1 VTGTG
6 SAVVAGLLAGW
17 GIALP
22 VGAVGVLL
30 VLLGARHGRRVGC
43 AGGLGAAVVDGAYA
57 TLAVVVGSAL
67 APVLTRAAGPVRWTS
82 AAVLVVVALLLL
94 RPVARRAPVTSS
106 TPTRTDG
113 TDTTGDGTLEAPA
126 DGSPGAAARAALDDG
141 RGMTPRR
148 AFLLVLAATAVNP
161 ATVVYFVALTS
172 GSAATTLT
180 GPGPRLA
187 FVVAAFAASASWQL
201 LLGSAGAWA
210 GTRLTGPRG
219 RRWTAVVGSV
229 VVLALAVRTALGA

>member
-1 VTGTG
+1 MTGDLG
-6 SAVVAGLLAGW
+6 PAVLAGLLAGY

-30 VLLGARHGRRVGC
+30 VLLGAHHGRRVGC
-43 AGGLGAAVVDGAYA
+43 AGGLGAAVVDGLYA
-57 TLAVVVGSAL
+57 TAAVVLGSAL
-67 APVLTRAAGPVRWTS
+67 APVLVRAAGPVRWTS

-94 RPVARRAPVTSS
+94 RPAAMR
-106 TPTRTDG
+106 
-113 TDTTGDGTLEAPA
+113 DTGPDPDAGAVQ
-126 DGSPGAAARAALDDG
+126 PGRP
-141 RGMTPRR
+141 MTPRR
-148 AFLLVLAATAVNP
+148 AFALVLAATAVNP

-180 GPGPRLA
+180 APAQRAA
-187 FVVAAFAASASWQL
+187 FVTAAFVASASWQL

-219 RRWTAVVGSV
+219 RRWTAVVGAA
-229 VVLALAVRTALGA
+229 VVLVLAVRTALAP

>member
-1 VTGTG
+1 MTGDLG
-6 SAVVAGLLAGW
+6 PAVVAGLLAGY

-43 AGGLGAAVVDGAYA
+43 AGGLGAAVVDGLYA
-57 TLAVVVGSAL
+57 TAAVVLGSAL
-67 APVLTRAAGPVRWTS
+67 APVLVRAAGPVRWAA

-94 RPVARRAPVTSS
+94 RPATAREVAPDPAVTGRA
-106 TPTRTDG
+106 
-113 TDTTGDGTLEAPA
+113 
-126 DGSPGAAARAALDDG
+126 
-141 RGMTPRR
+141 MTPGR
-148 AFLLVLAATAVNP
+148 AFALVLAATAVNP

-180 GPGPRLA
+180 APAQRVA
-187 FVVAAFAASASWQL
+187 FVVAAFVASASWQL

-219 RRWTAVVGSV
+219 RRWTSVVGAL
-229 VVLALAVRTALGA
+229 VVLLLAARTALLP